1 MSKLGKIL
9 KLSDPYP
16 NFGYEIFC
24 YVKAVLA
31 CLFLIFGLLLIFHPL
46 FLKINFFGIFETG
59 LTPTGFKILAFLE
72 GIIWPQ
78 GYLGFFIW
86 GAISLMVSF
95 ALFWR
100 IKLVRKLFKT
110 LF

>member
-1 MSKLGKIL
+1 MSKLTKII

-16 NFGYEIFC
+16 NFFYEISC
-24 YVKAVLA
+24 YIKAVLA
-31 CLFLIFGLLLIFHPL
+31 TLFLIFGIFLIFHPL

-59 LTPTGFKILAFLE
+59 LTPTGLKVLSFLE
-72 GIIWPQ
+72 SIIWPK

-86 GAISLMVSF
+86 GAVSLVASLAF
-95 ALFWR
+95 FWQM
-100 IKLVRKLFKT
+100 KLVRKLFKT